1 MLVHMYTLKWNLKIE
16 PFVVQYVVQ
25 KEKGMHMLRLEV
37 GHKLFWSVVKMEKQQ
52 CQFKLRVLEE
62 NDFNVVFIKN
72 PTYIIK
78 ATRAQLPR

>member
-37 GHKLFWSVVKMEKQQ
+37 GHKLF
-52 CQFKLRVLEE
+52 
-62 NDFNVVFIKN
+62 
-72 PTYIIK
+72 
-78 ATRAQLPR
+78 

>member
-1 MLVHMYTLKWNLKIE
+1 
-16 PFVVQYVVQ
+16 
-25 KEKGMHMLRLEV
+25 MLRLEV